1 MVEEDGLVGLG
12 VPADDGGVL
21 KEEGRKERKE
31 EGRVKR
37 ESFFDDDDDVD
48 RMVRSPIALS
58 APAKLF
64 GGTQTARV
72 GVEDAHGGAR
82 VVRERKKGL
91 RCFWRRG
98 EMSNGVF
105 VRSSHLELCRD
116 GVESPRDQHR
126 RR

>member
-21 KEEGRKERKE
+21 KEGRKERKE

-64 GGTQTARV
+64 GGTQTAR
-72 GVEDAHGGAR
+72 
-82 VVRERKKGL
+82 
-91 RCFWRRG
+91 
-98 EMSNGVF
+98 
-105 VRSSHLELCRD
+105 
-116 GVESPRDQHR
+116 
-126 RR
+126 